1 MWWEDHDFCFQAE
14 CIWKFCSKNVAFL
27 TSRFLHLRW
36 SVSFQVWSTPRWVM
50 SALRETICRTFVQHL
65 PVLPKKHNRAKQM
78 SELSPALISIAGG
91 NEFLF
96 ARFYH
101 VYEGVQLVLPESPP
115 IVSGVSDMPRRIV
128 QTWKRHGIRC
138 KICLEEIHTF
148 FSTEWFRL
156 IFIPEPVSA
165 FTSI

>member
-1 MWWEDHDFCFQAE
+1 M
-14 CIWKFCSKNVAFL
+14 
-27 TSRFLHLRW
+27 
-36 SVSFQVWSTPRWVM
+36 SFQVWSTPRWVM

-115 IVSGVSDMPRRIV
+115 IVSGVSDMHPSDCPNVEETRNPM
-128 QTWKRHGIRC
+128 QT
-138 KICLEEIHTF
+138 
-148 FSTEWFRL
+148 FSRKKCSHFSPTNVHLHFHMKSPSVFL
-156 IFIPEPVSA
+156 IILLISA
-165 FTSI
+165 KHDMLIAAISFY

>member
-1 MWWEDHDFCFQAE
+1 
-14 CIWKFCSKNVAFL
+14 
-27 TSRFLHLRW
+27 
-36 SVSFQVWSTPRWVM
+36 
-50 SALRETICRTFVQHL
+50 
-65 PVLPKKHNRAKQM
+65 M

-101 VYEGVQLVLPESPP
+101 IYEGVQLVLPESPP

-138 KICLEEIHTF
+138 KHSVGRNAHIFLQRIPQLHF
-148 FSTEWFRL
+148 HMKSSSVFL
-156 IFIPEPVSA
+156 IILFI
-165 FTSI
+165 F